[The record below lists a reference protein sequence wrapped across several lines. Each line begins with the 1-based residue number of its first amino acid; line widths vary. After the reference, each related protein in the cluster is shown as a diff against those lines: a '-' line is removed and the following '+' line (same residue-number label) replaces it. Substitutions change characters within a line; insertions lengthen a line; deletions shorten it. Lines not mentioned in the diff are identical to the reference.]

1 MNQKLK
7 LKLLA
12 AISLFGA
19 LSAHAGEYSCKV
31 YCKGP
36 DGQTYVN
43 VKASSSSEAAEIVDK
58 QGHQICKAA
67 GHSNAS
73 SSTMSASQC
82 SAK

>member
-1 MNQKLK
+1 MKLN
-7 LKLLA
+7 LKMIAFAA
-12 AISLFGA
+12 AIA
-19 LSAHAGEYSCKV
+19 ATSAQAAEYSCKV

-36 DGQTYVN
+36 DGKTYVT
-43 VKASSSSEAAEIVDK
+43 VKAGSSGDAADIVDK

-67 GHSNAS
+67 GHNSAS